1 MISEDRWLLPEGI
14 EEILPPAAGRLER
27 LRRELLDLYE
37 SWGYELIVPPL
48 IEFLESLLTG
58 AGDDLEL
65 QTFKL
70 TDQLSGRMMGV
81 RADMTPQAARI
92 DAHRLKR
99 NGPVRLCYMGTVL
112 RTRADGFGGSRSPYQ
127 AGVELY
133 GHRGYESDLEVLTLM
148 LETLRAAGIS
158 EAHLDLGHVA
168 IFRELVRQAG
178 LNMEQERVLFEALQR
193 KALPEIHQHLAE
205 WTLPAPCREWLQ
217 ALATLNG
224 GPEALDEADARL
236 AASSPGVREALTML
250 RRLVGALREQWP
262 DLPIHVDLAEL
273 RGYHYHTG
281 ILFSAY
287 TLGQGAA
294 VAQGGR
300 YDEIGQVFG
309 RARPATGFST
319 DLATLLWLG
328 AAPEVVATGIYAPSL
343 GDAGLEEQVVRLRR
357 QGERVIRALPGAEV
371 EPRTLGCDRRLAQQ
385 GGQWVAIPL
394 TEVDSAWQ
402 APLAPW
408 GRGAGGEG

>member
-1 MISEDRWLLPEGI
+1 MMIPEDRWLLPEGI

-27 LRRELLDLYE
+27 LRRELLDLYAT
-37 SWGYELIVPPL
+37 WGYELIIPPL
-48 IEFLESLLTG
+48 IEFLDSLLTG

-92 DAHRLKR
+92 DAHLLKR

-133 GHRGYESDLEVLTLM
+133 GHCGHESDLEVLTLM
-148 LETLRAAGIS
+148 LETLRVAGLG
-158 EAHLDLGHVA
+158 EVHLDLGHVA
-168 IFRELVRQAG
+168 VFRELVRQAG
-178 LNMEQERVLFEALQR
+178 LSGEQERVLFEALQR

-205 WTLPAPCREWLQ
+205 WALPASCREWLQ
-217 ALATLNG
+217 TLATLNG
-224 GPEALDEADARL
+224 GLETLDEAQARL
-236 AASSPGVREALTML
+236 AASGDEVYEALTML
-250 RRLVGALREQWP
+250 RRLVRALREQWP
-262 DLPIHVDLAEL
+262 DLPIHIDLAEL

-287 TLGQGAA
+287 TPGQGAA

-328 AAPEVVATGIYAPSL
+328 ASPEVAATGIYAPAV
-343 GDAGLEEQVVRLRR
+343 GDDGLEAQIAVLRR
-357 QGERVIRALPGAEV
+357 RGERVIRALPGAEV
-371 EPRTLGCDRRLAQQ
+371 EPHTLGCDRRLAQQ
-385 GGQWVAIPL
+385 TGQWRVIPL
-394 TEVDSAWQ
+394 PNSANNT
-402 APLAPW
+402 
-408 GRGAGGEG
+408 GT

>member
-1 MISEDRWLLPEGI
+1 MIPEDRWLLPEGI

-37 SWGYELIVPPL
+37 SWGYELIIPPL

-58 AGDDLEL
+58 AGDDLAL

-99 NGPVRLCYMGTVL
+99 HGPVRLCYMGTVL

-133 GHRGYESDLEVLTLM
+133 GHRGDESDLEVLTLM
-148 LETLRAAGIS
+148 LETLHTAGIR
-158 EAHLDLGHVA
+158 EVHLDLGHVA

-178 LNMEQERVLFEALQR
+178 LSTQQERGLFEALQR
-193 KALPEIHQHLAE
+193 KALPEIHQQLAE
-205 WTLPAPCREWLQ
+205 WALPASCREWLQ

-224 GPEALDEADARL
+224 GPEALDEAEARL
-236 AASSPGVREALTML
+236 AACSSGVREALMML
-250 RRLVGALREQWP
+250 RRLVGALRQQWP
-262 DLPIHVDLAEL
+262 SLPIHVDLAEL

-281 ILFSAY
+281 VLFSAY
-287 TLGQGAA
+287 TPGQGAA

-328 AAPEVVATGIYAPSL
+328 ASTEVAVTGIYAPPV
-343 GDAGLEEQVVRLRR
+343 GDAGLEEQVARLRR
-357 QGERVIRALPGAEV
+357 QGERVIRALPGADM
-371 EPRTLGCDRRLAQQ
+371 EPHALGCDRGLAQQ
-385 GGQWVAIPL
+385 AGKWIVIPL
-394 TEVDSAWQ
+394 PNSVNHT
-402 APLAPW
+402 
-408 GRGAGGEG
+408 GI

>member
-1 MISEDRWLLPEGI
+1 MIQDRWLLPEGI

-27 LRRELLDLYE
+27 LRRDLLDLYE
-37 SWGYELIVPPL
+37 SWGYELIIPPL
-48 IEFLESLLTG
+48 IEFLDSLLTG

-92 DAHRLKR
+92 DAHLLKR
-99 NGPVRLCYMGTVL
+99 DSPVRLCYMGTVL

-133 GHRGYESDLEVLTLM
+133 GHRGWESDLEVLTLM
-148 LETLRAAGIS
+148 LETLCISGIS
-158 EAHLDLGHVA
+158 EIHLDLGHVA

-178 LNMEQERVLFEALQR
+178 LSAERERVLFEALQR
-193 KALPEIHQHLAE
+193 KALPDIHQQLAE
-205 WTLPAPCREWLQ
+205 WALPEPQRESLQ

-224 GPEALDEADARL
+224 GPDVLDEAEARL
-236 AASSPGVREALTML
+236 ATSSDAVGEALTML
-250 RRLVGALREQWP
+250 RRLVEALRSSWP

-281 ILFSAY
+281 VLFSAY
-287 TLGQGAA
+287 TPGQGVAI
-294 VAQGGR
+294 AQGGR

-319 DLATLLWLG
+319 DLANLLWLG
-328 AAPEVVATGIYAPSL
+328 AWPEVAATGIYAPSM
-343 GDAGLEEQVVRLRR
+343 GDAALESEVVNLRR
-357 QGERVIRALPGAEV
+357 QGKRVIRALPGADV
-371 EPRTLGCDRRLAQQ
+371 EPCTLGCDLQLVQTA
-385 GGQWVAIPL
+385 GEWIVIPL
-394 TEVDSAWQ
+394 PNSVNKT
-402 APLAPW
+402 
-408 GRGAGGEG
+408 GT

>member
-1 MISEDRWLLPEGI
+1 MIEDRWLLPEGI
-14 EEILPPAAGRLER
+14 EEILPPAAGRLEC
-27 LRRELLDLYE
+27 LRRQLLDLYQ
-37 SWGYELIVPPL
+37 SWGYELIIPPL

-99 NGPVRLCYMGTVL
+99 NGPVRLCYMGPVL
-112 RTRADGFGGSRSPYQ
+112 RTRADKFGGSRSPYQ

-133 GHRGYESDLEVLTLM
+133 GHRGDASDLEVLTLM
-148 LETLRAAGIS
+148 LETLRIAGVG
-158 EAHLDLGHVA
+158 ETHLDLGHVA
-168 IFRELVRQAG
+168 VFRALVRQAG
-178 LNMEQERVLFEALQR
+178 LNPAQEGVLFEALQR
-193 KALPEIHQHLAE
+193 KALPEIHQQLTE
-205 WTLPAPCREWLQ
+205 WALPEACRARLE
-217 ALATLNG
+217 ALANLNG
-224 GPEALDEADARL
+224 GPETLDEAQARL
-236 AASSPGVREALTML
+236 GSSHPEVAEALNLL
-250 RRLVGALREQWP
+250 RRLVEALGRQRP
-262 DLPIHVDLAEL
+262 DVPIHVDLAEL

-281 ILFSAY
+281 VLFSAY
-287 TLGQGAA
+287 TPGQGAA

-328 AAPEVVATGIYAPSL
+328 AAPPPLTGGVYAPPV
-343 GDAGLEEQVVRLRR
+343 GEAGLEECVAQLRG
-357 QGERVIRALPGAEV
+357 QGERVIRALSGAAM
-371 EPRTLGCDRRLAQQ
+371 EPHALGCDRELVQQ
-385 GGQWVAIPL
+385 AGQWVVIPL
-394 TEVDSAWQ
+394 PNSAN
-402 APLAPW
+402 LT
-408 GRGAGGEG
+408 GI

>member
-1 MISEDRWLLPEGI
+1 MIAEDCWLLPEGI
-14 EEILPPAAGRLER
+14 EEILPPAAKRLER
-27 LRRELLDLYE
+27 LRRQLLDLYE

-92 DAHRLKR
+92 DAHLLKR
-99 NGPVRLCYMGTVL
+99 REPVRLCYMGPVL

-133 GHRGYESDLEVLTLM
+133 GHRGHESDLEVLL
-148 LETLRAAGIS
+148 LLLKTLRVAGID
-158 EAHLDLGHVA
+158 EVHLDLGHVA
-168 IFRELVRQAG
+168 VFRELVRQAG
-178 LNMEQERVLFEALQR
+178 LSVERERVLFEALQR
-193 KALPEIHQHLAE
+193 KALPEIYQYLSE
-205 WTLPAPCREWLQ
+205 WALPAPCCEWFQ
-217 ALATLNG
+217 VLATLNG
-224 GPEALDEADARL
+224 GPETLDDAETQL
-236 AASSPGVREALTML
+236 AVGGAVVREALMTL
-250 RRLVGALREQWP
+250 RRLVAALRQQWP
-262 DLPIHVDLAEL
+262 DLPIHIDLAEL

-281 ILFSAY
+281 VLFSAY
-287 TLGQGAA
+287 TPGQGQA

-319 DLATLLWLG
+319 DLATLLRLSSIQ
-328 AAPEVVATGIYAPSL
+328 PVVRVGIYAPSV
-343 GDAGLEEQVVRLRR
+343 GDAGLDEQVALLRG
-357 QGERVIRALPGAEV
+357 QGERVVRALSGTEAE
-371 EPRTLGCDRRLAQQ
+371 PHSLGCDRRLVQQ
-385 GGQWVAIPL
+385 AGKWV
-394 TEVDSAWQ
+394 VDSL
-402 APLAPW
+402 PNSVNHT
-408 GRGAGGEG
+408 GI

>member
-27 LRRELLDLYE
+27 LRRQLLDLYE
-37 SWGYELIVPPL
+37 SWGYELMIPPL

-148 LETLRAAGIS
+148 LETLRVAGVS

-178 LNMEQERVLFEALQR
+178 LNAEQEGVLFEALQR
-193 KALPEIHQHLAE
+193 KALPEIHQQLAQ
-205 WTLPAPCREWLQ
+205 WTLPAPYRERIE

-224 GPEALDEADARL
+224 GPEALDAAEARL
-236 AASSPGVREALTML
+236 AASGPEVREALVML
-250 RRLVGALREQWP
+250 RRLVDALRQQWP

-281 ILFSAY
+281 VLFSAY
-287 TLGQGAA
+287 TPGQGAA
-294 VAQGGR
+294 MAQGGR

-328 AAPEVVATGIYAPSL
+328 ASPEVAAAGIYAPPV
-343 GDAGLEEQVVRLRR
+343 GDAGLEEQIARLRR
-357 QGERVIRALPGAEV
+357 QGERVIRALPGAEM
-371 EPRTLGCDRRLAQQ
+371 ELHALGCDRGLAQQ
-385 GGQWVAIPL
+385 AGKWVVIPL
-394 TEVDSAWQ
+394 PNSANHT
-402 APLAPW
+402 
-408 GRGAGGEG
+408 GI

>member
-27 LRRELLDLYE
+27 LRRALLDLYQ
-37 SWGYELIVPPL
+37 SWGYELVIPPL
-48 IEFLESLLTG
+48 IEFLDSLLTG

-81 RADMTPQAARI
+81 RADMTPQVARI
-92 DAHRLKR
+92 DAHLLKR
-99 NGPVRLCYMGTVL
+99 AGPVRLCYLGPVL

-133 GHRGYESDLEVLTLM
+133 GHRGHESDLEVLSLM
-148 LETLRAAGIS
+148 LTTLRIAGIGD
-158 EAHLDLGHVA
+158 AHLDLGHVA

-178 LNMEQERVLFEALQR
+178 LDQEREALLFEALQR
-193 KALPEIHQHLAE
+193 KALPEIRGYLAAWNPACREPLLALAE
-205 WTLPAPCREWLQ
+205 LNGGQEVLDEAESRLAATGAGVHE
-217 ALATLNG
+217 ALATL
-224 GPEALDEADARL
+224 
-236 AASSPGVREALTML
+236 
-250 RRLVGALREQWP
+250 RRLTAALQQQWP

-281 ILFSAY
+281 VLFAAY
-287 TLGQGAA
+287 VPGQGQA

-309 RARPATGFST
+309 RARPATGFSV
-319 DLATLLWLG
+319 DLATLLLLG
-328 AAPEVVATGIYAPSL
+328 STPEPVNAGIYAPPL
-343 GDAGLEEQVVRLRR
+343 ADEPALEQQVVALRN
-357 QGERVIRALPGAEV
+357 QGERVIRALPGAAA
-371 EPRTLGCDRRLAQQ
+371 EPRDLGCDRVLVEQE
-385 GGQWVAIPL
+385 GEWMVIP
-394 TEVDSAWQ
+394 Q
-402 APLAPW
+402 PLKSSPE
-408 GRGAGGEG
+408 RD

>member
-1 MISEDRWLLPEGI
+1 MIQDCWLLPEGI

-27 LRRELLDLYE
+27 LRRDLLDMYE
-37 SWGYELIVPPL
+37 SWGYELIIPPL
-48 IEFLESLLTG
+48 IEFLDSLLTG

-92 DAHRLKR
+92 DAHLLKR
-99 NGPVRLCYMGTVL
+99 HGPVRLCYMGTVL

-133 GHRGYESDLEVLTLM
+133 GHRGWESDLEVLTLM
-148 LETLRAAGIS
+148 LETLRISGIS
-158 EAHLDLGHVA
+158 EIHLDLGHVA
-168 IFRELVRQAG
+168 IFRELVGQAG
-178 LNMEQERVLFEALQR
+178 LGPERERVLFEALQR
-193 KALPEIHQHLAE
+193 KALPDIHQQLAE
-205 WTLPAPCREWLQ
+205 WALPERQRELLQ
-217 ALATLNG
+217 ALAILNG
-224 GPEALDEADARL
+224 GPEVLDEAEVRL
-236 AASSPGVREALTML
+236 AASGDRVGEALTML
-250 RRLVGALREQWP
+250 RRLVEALRQSWP

-281 ILFSAY
+281 VLFSAY
-287 TLGQGAA
+287 TPGQGVAI
-294 VAQGGR
+294 AQGGR

-328 AAPEVVATGIYAPSL
+328 VLPEVAATGIYAPPM
-343 GDAGLEEQVVRLRR
+343 GDAALETGVASLRR
-357 QGERVIRALPGAEV
+357 QGERVIRALPGADV
-371 EPRTLGCDRRLAQQ
+371 EPCTLGCDRQLAQTA
-385 GGQWVAIPL
+385 GEWVMIPL
-394 TEVDSAWQ
+394 LNSANNT
-402 APLAPW
+402 
-408 GRGAGGEG
+408 GT